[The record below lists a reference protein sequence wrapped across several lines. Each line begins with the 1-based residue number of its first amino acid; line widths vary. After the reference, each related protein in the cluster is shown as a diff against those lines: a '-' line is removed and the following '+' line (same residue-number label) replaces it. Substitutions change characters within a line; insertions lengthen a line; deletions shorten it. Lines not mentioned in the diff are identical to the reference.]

1 MDALSQEEFSK
12 LFRYLRQHCSG
23 FPPDI
28 LVVYKK
34 LEGRHSQLENPAQVS
49 EVCISSL
56 TIIDMLPS

>member
-12 LFRYLRQHCSG
+12 LFGYLRQHSSG

-34 LEGRHSQLENPAQVS
+34 LEGCLSQLENHAQVS
-49 EVCISSL
+49 KVSISSL
-56 TIIDMLPS
+56 TIIDMLP